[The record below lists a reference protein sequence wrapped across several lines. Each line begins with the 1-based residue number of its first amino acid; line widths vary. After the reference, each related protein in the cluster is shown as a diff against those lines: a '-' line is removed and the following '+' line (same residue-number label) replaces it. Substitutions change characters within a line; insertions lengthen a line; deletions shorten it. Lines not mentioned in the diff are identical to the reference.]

1 MLVIC
6 FFIFSTVLDMV
17 NFEDNYEMF
26 LIFNENIF
34 CDPSLRITM
43 IIMYVSRQKYRKKYH
58 YIIYI
63 MKSISN
69 STSSSITPQALRT
82 YKTACR

>member
-1 MLVIC
+1 
-6 FFIFSTVLDMV
+6 MV

-34 CDPSLRITM
+34 CDPSLTITM

-63 MKSISN
+63 IP
-69 STSSSITPQALRT
+69 TPS
-82 YKTACR
+82 